1 MNINEYIEKYSEIE
15 IDKKEGKVVVTMN
28 VPPRLVVELKSQECE
43 ESKVRRVQTID
54 INKYL
59 SQNKK
64 LKITSAGSVDS
75 INNSHPNGLT
85 ATWIFSIQKSNVKTN
100 KPSVKK
106 EA

>member
-15 IDKKEGKVVVTMN
+15 VNKKEGKVIVTMC

-54 INKYL
+54 VNKYL

-64 LKITSAGSVDS
+64 LKITSADS
-75 INNSHPNGLT
+75 IDRINNSHPNGLT
-85 ATWIFSIQKSNVKTN
+85 ATWIFSIEKRNAKTS

>member
-15 IDKKEGKVVVTMN
+15 VNKKEGKVIVTMC

-54 INKYL
+54 VNKYL

-64 LKITSAGSVDS
+64 LKITSADNVDS

-85 ATWIFSIQKSNVKTN
+85 ATWIFSIQKNNVKTN

>member
-1 MNINEYIEKYSEIE
+1 MNINEYIEKYSKIE
-15 IDKKEGKVVVTMN
+15 IDKKEGKVTITMC

-54 INKYL
+54 VNKFL
-59 SQNKK
+59 SEKKK
-64 LKITSAGSVDS
+64 LNIVSSDNMDS

-85 ATWIFSIQKSNVKTN
+85 ATWVFSIKRNRSN

-106 EA
+106 EV

>member
-15 IDKKEGKVVVTMN
+15 VNKKEGIVIVTMC

-54 INKYL
+54 VNKYL

-64 LKITSAGSVDS
+64 LKITSVGSVDS

-85 ATWIFSIQKSNVKTN
+85 ATWIFTIQKNNVKTN